1 MLGKTHARIAMEVA
15 KKLKLKESEAK
26 LLEMGSKR
34 PDSFEA
40 FPHHK
45 GKSKLILEK
54 IIDARGLFL
63 SGDDE
68 AYVKLGE
75 ALHYIADG
83 WTTRPRTSDAHTQWE
98 VEMDKCD
105 IENEAQLSKTILKST
120 IPTGSLEFYQG
131 LSRSLDELYKI
142 KNFENTE
149 GIPVRYKPDSDF
161 VLGLNLLFSNKLFEK
176 YQILER
182 KSKPPKGSRHEEYK
196 YRLIVEMLTSPIY
209 EEDYLP
215 GGELLPTLSCT
226 VHEGYSKVN
235 YSTPAIDLNIAF
247 KICLVISNLVLSK
260 DIILP
265 PAKLAPE
272 IAWDNISTNY
282 MSSLE
287 SRLEKD
293 LIRRVELN
301 IKKNMAEEAA
311 ATIEWRSRGK
321 MHARNQ
327 LFWMFLIIII
337 WLIFV
342 LYFISSAWP

>member
-1 MLGKTHARIAMEVA
+1 MLGETHARLAREVA
-15 KKLKLKESEAK
+15 KELNLKESEAK

-98 VEMDKCD
+98 VEINKCN
-105 IENEAQLSKTILKST
+105 IEKGPQFEKTILKST
-120 IPTGSLEFYQG
+120 IPTGSQEFYQG
-131 LSRSLDELYKI
+131 LSRSLDELYSI
-142 KNFENTE
+142 KDFKNK

-161 VLGLNLLFSNKLFEK
+161 VLNLDLSFSNELFDKYRKLAIE
-176 YQILER
+176 
-182 KSKPPKGSRHEEYK
+182 SKPTKGSLRPWGAEGESK
-196 YRLIVEMLTSPIY
+196 YWLITDMLTPPTH

-215 GGELLPTLSCT
+215 GGELLLALSCVT
-226 VHEGYSKVN
+226 HEGYSKVK
-235 YSTPAIDLNIAF
+235 YGTPAIDLNIAF

-260 DIILP
+260 NIILP
-265 PAKLAPE
+265 SPKLARE
-272 IAWDNISTNY
+272 ITWDNIPTNY
-282 MSSLE
+282 MSRLE
-287 SRLEKD
+287 SSKEKD
-293 LIRRVELN
+293 LIDRAE
-301 IKKNMAEEAA
+301 IKVKENREKEETA
-311 ATIEWRSRGK
+311 
-321 MHARNQ
+321 
-327 LFWMFLIIII
+327 
-337 WLIFV
+337 
-342 LYFISSAWP
+342 P